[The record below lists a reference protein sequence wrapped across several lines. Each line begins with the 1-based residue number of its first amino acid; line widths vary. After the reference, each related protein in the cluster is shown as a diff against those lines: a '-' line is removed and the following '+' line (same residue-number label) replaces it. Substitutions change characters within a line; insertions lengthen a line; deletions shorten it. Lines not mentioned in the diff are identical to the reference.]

1 MMKIWK
7 AKNNYGLEV
16 KEVEFKDI
24 KFSLYYRYCSNLD
37 NKKIEADGVEI
48 RYPRY
53 DKLMEQD
60 KLMHPVLLTKKYE
73 SINGGLRLNVGIE
86 KGYAG
91 IDCIICET
99 KDKFAELQLVQWKD
113 ASNHFLTKECMEPQ
127 GYNNS
132 IRDFYINDAWSR
144 WTN

>member
-16 KEVEFKDI
+16 EEVEFKDI
-24 KFSLYYRYCSNLD
+24 KFSLYYRYYSSLE
-37 NKKIEADGVEI
+37 NKKVLTTAPE

-53 DKLMEQD
+53 DKLMEQNE
-60 KLMHPVLLTKKYE
+60 LIHPVLLTKKYE
-73 SINGGLRLNVGIE
+73 GINGGLRLNVGIE
-86 KGYAG
+86 KGYDG

-127 GYNNS
+127 EYNNS
-132 IRDFYINDAWSR
+132 IRDFNINDVWSR
-144 WTN
+144 WAN